1 MNELI
6 ISTETEETLDLLNRQ
21 GFVDRMLAISKT
33 LSDNKRN
40 TCYAVNGDWGVGK
53 SFVLDMF
60 ERNAQREHVEGK
72 ERPRYLIFRYNC
84 WEYDYYEEPLVAIVA
99 SILDQIDEKENLISA
114 DMKERIVAAL
124 KVIGKGLVKKT
135 VQLIDDKTG
144 IDLEKAVETLKEG
157 GEEAERA
164 VKASHE
170 YDQYFDFKTKLEK
183 LQETISTL
191 STEQTIIFIVD
202 ELDRCLPEYTIKVLE
217 RLHHLFE
224 GISNVQVIL
233 SIDCGQLEH
242 IVRQIYGEKTDA
254 KSYLR
259 KFVQFELKLTEGSI
273 NEHFDERFE
282 SYIQHFDARARTT
295 SEIDVAEFK
304 SYILEGL
311 DMRKRISIIDQ
322 CELIHSLLIP
332 EEKVDYSYLCLE
344 LFFVVLYDYGPDF
357 EYSKSS
363 FQISNIFQRLS
374 FGTEEKKKLPKGLA
388 LLADR
393 IRPNKVPNSNHYKL
407 FDVQNDGVETR
418 GLVNVNCLIGKLL
431 YAYRAIIGFDD
442 AVFMGMSTD
451 YIVEFRD
458 YARQFWDYLQIVH

>member
-1 MNELI
+1 MDAVLQVV
-6 ISTETEETLDLLNRQ
+6 EESPKLDLLDRQ
-21 GFVDRMLAISKT
+21 EFVDRMLTIT
-33 LSDNKRN
+33 NVLSDDKKNA
-40 TCYAVNGDWGVGK
+40 CYAVNGDWGVGK

-60 ERNAQREHVEGK
+60 EREAQVEHIEG
-72 ERPRYLIFRYNC
+72 EELPRYLIFRYNC

-99 SILDQIDEKENLISA
+99 SILDQIDKTENLIST
-114 DMKERIVAAL
+114 DMKERIVAVL
-124 KVIGKGLVKKT
+124 KVIGKGLLKKT

-157 GEEAERA
+157 GEEAEKT
-164 VKASHE
+164 VKESHD
-170 YDQYFDFKTKLEK
+170 YDHFFDFKSKLKK
-183 LQETISTL
+183 LQETVTAL

-242 IVRQIYGEKTDA
+242 VVRQIYGEKTDA

-259 KFVQFELKLTEGSI
+259 KFVQFEVKLSEGSL
-273 NEHFDERFE
+273 NEHFDERFN
-282 SYIQHFDARARTT
+282 SYIQHFEAKSKIT
-295 SEIDVAEFK
+295 SETDVAEFK

-332 EEKVDYSYLCLE
+332 EEKVDYSYMCLE
-344 LFFVVLYDYGPDF
+344 LFFVVLNDYEPDF
-357 EYSKSS
+357 EYLKSS
-363 FQISNIFQRLS
+363 FQISNIFQRLT
-374 FGTEEKKKLPKGLA
+374 FGAEEKKRIPQGL
-388 LLADR
+388 LILAEKVR
-393 IRPNKVPNSNHYKL
+393 LNRVPNSSHYML
-407 FDVQNDGVETR
+407 FDTR
-418 GLVNVNCLIGKLL
+418 DENNKKRSIVNVGCLIGKLL
-431 YAYRAIIGFDD
+431 FAYRAIIGFEDSVSGALTNDD
-442 AVFMGMSTD
+442 
-451 YIVEFRD
+451 IVSFQE

>member
-1 MNELI
+1 MDVVIPERMN
-6 ISTETEETLDLLNRQ
+6 SSKLDLLDRQ
-21 GFVDRMLAISKT
+21 EFVDRMLTIANV
-33 LSDNKRN
+33 LSENQKN
-40 TCYAVNGDWGVGK
+40 ACYAINGDWGVGK

-60 ERNAQREHVEGK
+60 EGQAKDIGVES
-72 ERPRYLIFRYNC
+72 EELPRYLIFRYNC

-99 SILDQIDEKENLISA
+99 SILDQIDKKENLISA
-114 DMKERIVAAL
+114 DMKERIVALL
-124 KVIGKGLVKKT
+124 KVIGKGLLNKS
-135 VQLIDDKTG
+135 VQLINEKTG
-144 IDLEKAVETLKEG
+144 IDFEKAVEVLKNG
-157 GEEAERA
+157 GEAAEQA
-164 VKASHE
+164 VNASHE

-183 LQETISTL
+183 LQETISIL

-259 KFVQFELKLTEGSI
+259 KFVQFELKLTEGSL

-282 SYIQHFDARARTT
+282 SYIQLFDARTRTT

-311 DMRKRISIIDQ
+311 DMRKRISIIEQ

-332 EEKVDYSYLCLE
+332 DEKVDYSYLCLE
-344 LFFVVLYDYGPDF
+344 LFFVVLNDYGPDF
-357 EYSKSS
+357 EYLKSS

-374 FGTEEKKKLPKGLA
+374 LDSEGKPKLPKGLA
-388 LLADR
+388 LLADKV
-393 IRPNKVPNSNHYKL
+393 RPNRVPNSGHYKL
-407 FDVQNDGVETR
+407 FDEQNDGTETR
-418 GLVNVNCLIGKLL
+418 SLVNVNCLIGKLL
-431 YAYRAIIGFDD
+431 YAYRAIIGFEDYTY
-442 AVFMGMSTD
+442 MGMSND